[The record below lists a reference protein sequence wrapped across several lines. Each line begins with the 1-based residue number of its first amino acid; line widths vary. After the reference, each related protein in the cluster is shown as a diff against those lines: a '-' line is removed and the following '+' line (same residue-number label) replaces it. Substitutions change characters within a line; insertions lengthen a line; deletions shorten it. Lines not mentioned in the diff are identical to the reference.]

1 MAAALLSFREGL
13 EAALIVGIIL
23 SYLAKA
29 GQSRQARLVWAG
41 VLSAAAASVLSA
53 AMLTSFGA
61 EMAGPA
67 EQIFEGATMLAA
79 AVILT
84 WMVFW
89 MQDHGGQ
96 VKGKLEER
104 VSGASASGG
113 RWALFSLAFVSVLRE
128 GIELAL
134 FLVAAVFA
142 TSAAQT
148 IMGAVAGL
156 AAAVVVGWLFFAGTR
171 RLNLR
176 RFFAVTSVLLLI
188 FAAGLLAR
196 SVGEFQE
203 AGLLPS
209 LVDHVWSTQS
219 FVSSQSTLG
228 EILGAL
234 FGYTDSPSLLQV
246 LVYVGYLSVVG
257 SALVQRSRHT
267 PAAAQ
272 QAPGPAA

>member
-1 MAAALLSFREGL
+1 MLL
-13 EAALIVGIIL
+13 
-23 SYLAKA
+23 
-29 GQSRQARLVWAG
+29 
-41 VLSAAAASVLSA
+41 
-53 AMLTSFGA
+53 
-61 EMAGPA
+61 
-67 EQIFEGATMLAA
+67 A

-84 WMVFW
+84 WMIFW

-96 VKGKLEER
+96 IKGKLEER
-104 VSGASASGG
+104 VSSASASGG
-113 RWALFSLAFVSVLRE
+113 RWALFSLAFVAVLRE

-156 AAAVVVGWLFFAGTR
+156 AAAVVVGSLFFAGTR
-171 RLNLR
+171 RLDLR
-176 RFFAVTSVLLLI
+176 RFFAVTGVLLLI

-203 AGLLPS
+203 AGLLPT
-209 LVDHVWSTQS
+209 LVDHVWNTQAI
-219 FVSSQSTLG
+219 VSSESTLG

-246 LVYVGYLSVVG
+246 LVYAGYLAVVG
-257 SALVQRSRHT
+257 SALALRSRRT
-267 PAAAQ
+267 AAAAQ
-272 QAPGPAA
+272 RAAGPAA